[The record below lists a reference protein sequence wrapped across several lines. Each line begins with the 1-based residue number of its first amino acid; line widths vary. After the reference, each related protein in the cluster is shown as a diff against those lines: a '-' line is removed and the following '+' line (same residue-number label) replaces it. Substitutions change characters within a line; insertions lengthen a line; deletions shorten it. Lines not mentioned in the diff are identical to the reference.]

1 MQINPET
8 GAVVLVNKPISWTSF
23 DVVNK
28 MRYAVIKNLH
38 KYHIDVPAGK
48 RKIKVGH
55 AGTLDPLATG
65 LLIICIGKETKN
77 IETYMADEKE
87 YTGII
92 TLGASTSSYD
102 LETPF
107 DQQFETSHIFEE
119 MIYQTAHN
127 FIGVQQQFPPVFSAI
142 KQDGKR
148 LYESARLGEEIEIKP
163 REIEVKSFEISRIE
177 MPHVHF
183 KIVCSKGT
191 YIRSIAHDFGKKIGS
206 GSHLSQ
212 LCRTRSGKY
221 MLSDAYELDALIQEI
236 NS

>member
-1 MQINPET
+1 MNFHPET
-8 GAVVLVNKPISWTSF
+8 GAVILINKPLQWTSF

-28 MRYAVIKNLH
+28 LRYTLIKNLH
-38 KYHIDVPAGK
+38 KYVPELTPGK
-48 RKIKVGH
+48 RKLKVGH

-65 LLIICIGKETKN
+65 LLIVCVGKETKN
-77 IETYMADEKE
+77 IDLYVADEKE
-87 YTGII
+87 YIGII
-92 TLGASTSSYD
+92 TLGASTPSFD
-102 LETPF
+102 LETEF
-107 DQQFETSHIFEE
+107 DHRFETSHITKE
-119 MIYQTAHN
+119 MIEQTALG
-127 FIGVQQQFPPVFSAI
+127 FVGIQQQFPPVFSAI

-148 LYESARLGEEIEIKP
+148 LYESARLGEEVEIKP
-163 REIEVKSFEISRIE
+163 RKIEVKSFEISSIE

-221 MLSDAYELDALIQEI
+221 VLRDAYELDSLIQEI